1 MKCQLNP
8 KKGKWKKKNEKVI
21 KPVKRAAL
29 AMCKESGQTKSLEYD
44 KMINFGNTGIKI
56 QLSLLQYWSKDP
68 ALSD

>member
-1 MKCQLNP
+1 MPLETP
-8 KKGKWKKKNEKVI
+8 KSESGKKNEKVT
-21 KPVKRAAL
+21 KPGKRAAL

>member
-21 KPVKRAAL
+21 KPGKRAAL
-29 AMCKESGQTKSLEYD
+29 AMCKESGQTKSLGYGN
-44 KMINFGNTGIKI
+44 MINFGDTRIKI
-56 QLSLLQYWSKDP
+56 HLNLIQYWSKDP